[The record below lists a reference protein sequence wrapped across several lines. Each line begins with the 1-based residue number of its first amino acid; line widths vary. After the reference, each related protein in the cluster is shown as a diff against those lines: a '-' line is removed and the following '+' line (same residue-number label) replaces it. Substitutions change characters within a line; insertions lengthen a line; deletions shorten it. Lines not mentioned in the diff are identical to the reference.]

1 MSISPSFY
9 DRDPLQ
15 AEQPTAGND
24 SVFVCVRV
32 KPCDDEEQAWVAN
45 PAIGQVHLAVDP
57 LGVGAFAFDAVVTGS
72 GNEDIYRRAARGL
85 VACVGRIQ
93 LRLTMQLDDGGLR
106 RCHLRVRPDGER
118 QDLHLGPSARRI
130 RPLTPQSGAPNNPGL
145 IGRAV
150 ADVFAYIRAHPNKEF
165 LLRASYLE
173 IYNEQL
179 RDLLADPPALGD
191 DGRPMP
197 LPMSSIPRI
206 RQDTHTKRFFVA
218 PLREEVVTAEAS
230 VHDLLRRG
238 EQARHVG
245 ATDLNARSSRS
256 HTVFQLVVE
265 SKSDGVVTASSL
277 SLIDLAGSE
286 RATSQAER
294 RAEGA
299 FINRS
304 LLTLEKVR
312 RTHAH
317 SFADAAGHLR
327 ADRGQAAR
335 AHPLPRLEAHAD
347 LATLALRRRAR
358 GRRLHDRSGRGHG
371 RGVAVDAQV
380 CESGQARRGPCVA
393 PRDRRRQGAHHQVPQ
408 HRASML
414 PVPR

>member
-1 MSISPSFY
+1 M
-9 DRDPLQ
+9 
-15 AEQPTAGND
+15 
-24 SVFVCVRV
+24 
-32 KPCDDEEQAWVAN
+32 
-45 PAIGQVHLAVDP
+45 
-57 LGVGAFAFDAVVTGS
+57 
-72 GNEDIYRRAARGL
+72 
-85 VACVGRIQ
+85 
-93 LRLTMQLDDGGLR
+93 
-106 RCHLRVRPDGER
+106 
-118 QDLHLGPSARRI
+118 
-130 RPLTPQSGAPNNPGL
+130 
-145 IGRAV
+145 

-179 RDLLADPPALGD
+179 RDLLADPPAMGD

-312 RTHAH
+312 RP
-317 SFADAAGHLR
+317 R
-327 ADRGQAAR
+327 ACSSLTSQVISALTEDKPR
-335 AHPLPRLEAHAD
+335 AHIPYRDSKLTQILQPSLSGD
-347 LATLALRRRAR
+347 AR
-358 GRRLHDRSGRGHG
+358 
-371 RGVAVDAQV
+371 VAVV
-380 CESGQARRGPCVA
+380 CTIAPGADMVEESRSTLKFANRVKHVA
-393 PRDRRRQGAHHQVPQ
+393 VHASRHEIVDDKALITKYRSTVRQP
-408 HRASML
+408 
-414 PVPR
+414 